1 MTAKNLLCELLRL
14 EKEGVDL
21 DNDVYFKAPN
31 LSPYDD
37 IDIDFVTGSEETGED
52 QTACQRGGGKDP
64 RGVRA

>member
-1 MTAKNLLCELLRL
+1 MTAKNLLSELLKL

-37 IDIDFVTGSEETGED
+37 IDIDFVTGSEETGVVLHSRSLISIDEYYEED
-52 QTACQRGGGKDP
+52 
-64 RGVRA
+64 

>member
-1 MTAKNLLCELLRL
+1 MTAKHLLNELLRL

-37 IDIDFVTGSEETGED
+37 IDIDFVTGSEETGVVLHSRSLISIDEHYEED
-52 QTACQRGGGKDP
+52 
-64 RGVRA
+64 

>member
-37 IDIDFVTGSEETGED
+37 IDIDFVTGNEETGVVLHSRSLISIDEHYEED
-52 QTACQRGGGKDP
+52 
-64 RGVRA
+64 

>member
-1 MTAKNLLCELLRL
+1 MTAKNLLYELLKL

-37 IDIDFVTGSEETGED
+37 IDIDFVTGSEETGVVLHSRSLISIDEYYEED
-52 QTACQRGGGKDP
+52 
-64 RGVRA
+64 

>member
-1 MTAKNLLCELLRL
+1 MTAKNLLSELLKL

-37 IDIDFVTGSEETGED
+37 IDIDFVTGSEETGVVLHSRNLISIDTHYEED
-52 QTACQRGGGKDP
+52 
-64 RGVRA
+64 